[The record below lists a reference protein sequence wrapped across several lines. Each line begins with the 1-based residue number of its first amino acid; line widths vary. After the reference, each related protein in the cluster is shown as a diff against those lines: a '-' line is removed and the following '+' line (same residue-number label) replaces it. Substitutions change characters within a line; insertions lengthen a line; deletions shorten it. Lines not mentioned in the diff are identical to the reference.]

1 MNILRPT
8 WRVQIMKT
16 SVEVMWK
23 WPSSSENGQ
32 TFREALA
39 WCTVTCIL
47 ALLDRIPCMKQCSPP
62 SSLTSSICSVFGQHL
77 FQFMH
82 PQQCYFL
89 MTFRKSVFGQCVW
102 VHLAKIIFNQTS
114 AYSMLKTYMQPSSSM
129 ACATALS
136 WYFHVPVSWINQWWL
151 YKPGPSGPR
160 HLAFSA
166 AEEHHQNLWR

>member
-1 MNILRPT
+1 MIHY
-8 WRVQIMKT
+8 I
-16 SVEVMWK
+16 
-23 WPSSSENGQ
+23 
-32 TFREALA
+32 
-39 WCTVTCIL
+39 VTCIL

-82 PQQCYFL
+82 PQQCYFP

-102 VHLAKIIFNQTS
+102 LHLAKIIFNQTS

-129 ACATALS
+129 ACTTALS

-151 YKPGPSGPR
+151 YKPEPSGT
-160 HLAFSA
+160 LDLTFSA
-166 AEEHHQNLWR
+166 AEEQHQIHGGKGFTFRTSSSVVTFFHSLDQQGKGGHFT